1 MLKKFRTL
9 SLEKQLFISFLSLS
23 SLLLLLSLSITLS
36 VSLNRQKQ
44 EIDKKIESIAAYIA
58 SMDRVSSM
66 LKEGYP
72 DETATADLDSLYE
85 TFPDIDVIL
94 ICDADGLR
102 FYHTKRARSG
112 ETFVEQDAAAILA
125 GSGPYITT
133 GYGTYGRQRQ
143 AFHAVRDQ
151 EDALVGFVMVSV
163 FTTYAADHA
172 RALLPVYA
180 FILFFILL
188 AGVFLAHGIVRLL
201 RDSLMGHHPQELLNL
216 YLQQDTVLNAM
227 TEGLAAA
234 GRDGNVIFANRAARA
249 VFPDAPHVLG
259 TPLLSLFPDS
269 RASAV
274 LKTGTPM
281 TGRNCMLNGHSLIV
295 SELPVGSP
303 PDVQGTLTIFND
315 RSEIEA
321 VSDELSGARS
331 MLDTLHAFNHEFLN
345 KLHIILGYL
354 QTGETE
360 KAITFITNSSLVT
373 GEAIRKTADCL
384 RVSRVCA
391 LVIGKMMHA
400 AELGILLSVTPESRL
415 HENEL
420 LLPVDTYVTIIGNL
434 LENAIE
440 ELSESKKDVKEI
452 TLGVYTDRNTTIL
465 TCEDTGGGIP
475 KALLPHIYERGV
487 SSKGE
492 NRGTGLYL
500 IRTAV
505 QQYGGEITIE
515 TEAGEGTCF
524 TLTFTRKEC

>member
-1 MLKKFRTL
+1 MLKKFRAL

-36 VSLNRQKQ
+36 VSLNRQRQ

-72 DETATADLDSLYE
+72 DATAAAELDSLYE
-85 TFPDIDVIL
+85 TFSDIDVIL

-112 ETFVEQDAAAILA
+112 ETFIGQDAAAILA

-151 EDALVGFVMVSV
+151 NTALVGFVMVSV
-163 FTTYAADHA
+163 FTTYAADQA

-180 FILFFILL
+180 FILFFMLL
-188 AGVFLAHGIVRLL
+188 AGIFLSHGIVRLL
-201 RDSLMGHHPQELLNL
+201 QDSLMGHHPRELLNL

-227 TEGLAAA
+227 SEGLTAA
-234 GRDGNVIFANRAARA
+234 GQDGNVIFVNRAARA
-249 VFPDAPHVLG
+249 VFSEALPAVG
-259 TPLLSLFPDS
+259 SPLLSLFPDS
-269 RASAV
+269 EVLTV
-274 LKTGTPM
+274 LKTGTPI
-281 TGRNCMLNGHSLIV
+281 TGRNCVLNGHSLIV
-295 SELPVGSP
+295 SELPIGSP
-303 PDVQGTLTIFND
+303 PAIQGTLTIFND
-315 RSEIEA
+315 RSEIES

-331 MLDTLHAFNHEFLN
+331 MLDTLRAFNHEFLN

-354 QTGETE
+354 QTGEIE
-360 KAITFITNSSLVT
+360 KAITFITNSSLVSS
-373 GEAIRKTADCL
+373 EAIRKTADCL

-420 LLPVDTYVTIIGNL
+420 FLPVEPYVTIIGNL

-440 ELSESKKDVKEI
+440 ELSESKKTVREI
-452 TLGVYTDRNTTIL
+452 TLGVYTDTDTAIL
-465 TCEDTGGGIP
+465 TCEDTGEGIP
-475 KALLPHIYERGV
+475 AKLLPHIYEWGV

-500 IRTAV
+500 IREALR
-505 QQYGGEITIE
+505 QYGGEITID
-515 TEAGEGTCF
+515 TEDGEGTCF
-524 TLTFTRKEC
+524 TLTFTRKEN